1 MTEATTTDAT
11 TATDSTAETA
21 TDSTA
26 TDAATEA
33 TAAAK
38 TETAAGES
46 ALGDAGKK
54 ALDAMKAEKKAALAE
69 ARETKAA
76 LEALQA
82 KLDGKE
88 AEHQAQAEAQRVKDE
103 ALAAANQRILKAEV
117 RANAA
122 SKLADPADALR
133 FIDLSEFEVGS
144 DGEVDSSAIAQAIDD
159 LITSKPYLAAQS
171 GGRFQGSADA
181 GARNDASKVT
191 QLSRADMASM
201 SPEQIDEAHKSGR
214 FDNLM
219 AGK

>member
-1 MTEATTTDAT
+1 M
-11 TATDSTAETA
+11 TDSTSTEAAEVVTETA

-26 TDAATEA
+26 TDST
-33 TAAAK
+33 T
-38 TETAAGES
+38 TETKVAEAENTKGEE

-54 ALDAMKAEKKAALAE
+54 ALDRMKAERQTAIADAREAKAALA
-69 ARETKAA
+69 AI
-76 LEALQA
+76 QA

-88 AEHQAQAEAQRVKDE
+88 AEHKAQTEAQRIQDE
-103 ALAAANQRILKAEV
+103 ALGKANERILKAEV

-181 GARNDASKVT
+181 GARNDASKVA
-191 QLSRADMASM
+191 QLTRADMGSM
-201 SPEQIDEAHKSGR
+201 TPEAIEAARVAGQ
-214 FDNLM
+214 FDTLL
-219 AGK
+219 GIS